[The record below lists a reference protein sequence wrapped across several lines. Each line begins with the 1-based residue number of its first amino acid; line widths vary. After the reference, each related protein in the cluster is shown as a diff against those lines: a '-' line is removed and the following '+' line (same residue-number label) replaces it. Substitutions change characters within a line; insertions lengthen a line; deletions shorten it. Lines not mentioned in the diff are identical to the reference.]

1 MNLLVSTIVGKLS
14 HRKISMPRFYRMVKP
29 GYFLLSE
36 RRDFMKI
43 NGEACTCPANA
54 TVLSVLEHRGH
65 DPQRVAVEKNGQIV
79 PRARFAEEPLH
90 EDDVIEIVQFV
101 GGG

>member
-1 MNLLVSTIVGKLS
+1 MKVNGK
-14 HRKISMPRFYRMVKP
+14 I
-29 GYFLLSE
+29 
-36 RRDFMKI
+36 
-43 NGEACTCPANA
+43 CTCEAEM
-54 TVLSVLEHRGH
+54 TVQSLLEKRGH

-79 PRARFAEEPLH
+79 PRARFAEEMLH

>member
-1 MNLLVSTIVGKLS
+1 
-14 HRKISMPRFYRMVKP
+14 
-29 GYFLLSE
+29 
-36 RRDFMKI
+36 MKV
-43 NGEACTCPANA
+43 NGEICTYEAEM
-54 TVLSVLEHRGH
+54 TVQSLLEKRGH

-79 PRARFAEEPLH
+79 PRARFAEEMLH

>member
-1 MNLLVSTIVGKLS
+1 
-14 HRKISMPRFYRMVKP
+14 MPKRGERMKV
-29 GYFLLSE
+29 
-36 RRDFMKI
+36 
-43 NGEACTCPANA
+43 NGEICTCEAEM
-54 TVLSVLEHRGH
+54 TVQSLLEKRGH

-79 PRARFAEEPLH
+79 PRVRFAEEMLH